1 MITSLV
7 FSLITFF
14 IISTTTVLIISN
26 RIKIKN
32 ERAARSKTENQIQA
46 TASTHAKNLST
57 MASDLTFE
65 QNKINHEIRKNKQE
79 FQTKNK
85 KLDTKVDNVDKR
97 LGSFQG
103 ITTANLIG
111 MNNRFTTE
119 FQRVDEDIRGNL
131 ENIER
136 ERKTRQESDYQFSR
150 SNTSILGIIARN
162 KTDQNTKNTE
172 FKVEQS
178 NIKDL
183 ITATRRDIE
192 DAKEASEGEIYSN
205 LNLSQE
211 ARNELS
217 NNVKGR
223 YDQTN
228 QALSKFFGDS
238 DGNSIDDFI
247 VNQNNHMEPTNPF
260 DTWFGSYYNLGIN
273 ESETGTR
280 TNINQGPRF
289 MFQQLDESI
298 THINDLQGDIGAQ
311 RTLNTLTSN
320 SISNIH
326 RDYVSKNSIEKER
339 YLIDHFSNVHEI
351 DLETLNAELS
361 VIQETIAGVK
371 TNSDLVSTLTDN
383 YDQLNTALKGIG
395 VIDINGDANDG
406 TPISLSDLS
415 ASIQENSNS
424 IAKNQ
429 TLITT
434 KLDSFQSNNFN
445 SNIDGLFNQT
455 LGSNLPSYYET
466 ITSNLDMDALKKK
479 ISDSDDNI
487 QWSFGQLNSSKLLVN
502 TEIMT
507 PSITVDTLQ
516 NIKYKQDDVDK
527 TLRDELDRID
537 QTRVLNTWFNDV
549 DTDEYFDDKPIF
561 NFSKADLDAD
571 EGPHVLKLKDG
582 MDLVMG
588 QPIYGLKGTNAEVT
602 TPAAKLYVSGWEN
615 IIAKESDSSPE
626 ETLYSKMSN
635 IERRLDFN
643 SNEIHAINNDG
654 MSKSSLQTI
663 INSSNDNTLQGNFE
677 INNLVTGICNTQN
690 CPTVDQRLLKQ
701 SSDLGELK
709 TLVSSNETDSGKFVN
724 RMQTFGINKDVAG
737 NMSFVDYATGMT
749 NDLHAKGLTLDNTL
763 SVGQEIKTSNLNA
776 TTATIQNDLTVNTN
790 AYMKYATIQDDDG
803 YLKVPSFEN
812 IKTTTTEKSLPGYL
826 DENYVRKDDY
836 HLRNAELTE
845 NTNSRTLTIHNQAND
860 PITVD
865 IPIVNDAVQNSAR
878 DLSELKKKTIF
889 NVTTLSGLS
898 DTIISRRID
907 FSSNLN
913 DTSSPRGFIPD
924 KWSVIKSNND
934 GDWVYQTGEYEGG
947 DSDGYFGESPLPF
960 HKDRS
965 DVIEALSTPVDT
977 VQNENTVNF
986 KNVVIGDICLK
997 ANKLDNDDVLQVCNK
1012 NCQTSCTPVWTHTQ
1026 APVPRSQQ

>member
-46 TASTHAKNLST
+46 TASSQAKNLST

-79 FQTKNK
+79 FETKNK

-103 ITTANLIG
+103 ITTANLMG

-119 FQRVDEDIRGNL
+119 FQRVDEDIRG
-131 ENIER
+131 
-136 ERKTRQESDYQFSR
+136 KSRQESDYQFSS
-150 SNTSILGIIARN
+150 SNTSILGRIAQN
-162 KTDQNTKNTE
+162 KTAQNLKNTE

-178 NIKDL
+178 NIRDL
-183 ITATRRDIE
+183 LTTTIQGIAQAKE
-192 DAKEASEGEIYSN
+192 DADEVVIGNITM
-205 LNLSQE
+205 SQS
-211 ARNELS
+211 ARDTLS
-217 NNVKGR
+217 NNVMGR
-223 YDQTN
+223 YDNTN
-228 QALSKFFGDS
+228 RALGKFFGDS
-238 DGNSIDDFI
+238 LGNSNDDF
-247 VNQNNHMEPTNPF
+247 VLNQNSYTGTTKPF
-260 DTWFGSYYNLGIN
+260 DLWFGSYYDLGTEGGEYN
-273 ESETGTR
+273 GTR
-280 TNINQGPRF
+280 TNLTQGPRV
-289 MFQQLDESI
+289 MFDKLDASI
-298 THINDLQGDIGAQ
+298 TDINDLQGDIDNQ
-311 RTLNTLTSN
+311 NLWNTTTIN

-326 RDYVSKNSIEKER
+326 RDYVSKNSIEEGR
-339 YLIDHFSNVHEI
+339 YLINHFSNEHEI
-351 DLETLNAELS
+351 DLVNLNS
-361 VIQETIAGVK
+361 TISGIQETIAGVK

-434 KLDSFQSNNFN
+434 KLDAFESNNFN
-445 SNIDGLFNQT
+445 SKIDGLFNQT

-466 ITSNLDMDALKKK
+466 ITSNLDMDALRKK

-549 DTDEYFDDKPIF
+549 DTDDHIDVEPIF
-561 NFSKADLDAD
+561 NFSNADLGDN
-571 EGPHVLKLKDG
+571 EGPDVLNLKDG

-588 QPIYGLKGTNAEVT
+588 QPIYGLNGSTSVVT
-602 TPAAKLYVSGWEN
+602 TPAANLYVSGWEN
-615 IIAKESDSSPE
+615 IIAKSDSSPE

-635 IERRLDFN
+635 IERRLNFN
-643 SNEIHAINNDG
+643 SNEIHVINNG
-654 MSKSSLQTI
+654 RMSKSSLKDI
-663 INSSNDNTLQGNFE
+663 INTVTPEGNFFS
-677 INNLVTGICNTQN
+677 IKNLVTGCDDPAG
-690 CPTVDQRLLKQ
+690 CPTVDARLTDQKTE
-701 SSDLGELK
+701 LGILSN
-709 TLVSSNETDSGKFVN
+709 LVSGNETDPVKFTN
-724 RMQTFGINKDVAG
+724 RMKTFGINKDVEQRK
-737 NMSFVDYATGMT
+737 MSFFTEDGMFY
-749 NDLHAKGLTLDNTL
+749 DLHAKGLTLNDNL
-763 SVGQEIKTSNLNA
+763 SVDKEIKTSNLDA
-776 TTATIQNDLTVNTN
+776 TTATIQNDLNVNTN
-790 AYMKYATIQDDDG
+790 AYMKNATIQGDG
-803 YLKVPSFEN
+803 YLNVPGFDH
-812 IKTTTTEKSLPGYL
+812 IRTTEKKLLPAYL
-826 DENYVRKDDY
+826 NDNYVRKDASN
-836 HLRNAELTE
+836 LTNAVLTS
-845 NTNSRTLTIHNQAND
+845 NKNSSTLTIYNQAND
-860 PITVD
+860 VPIEVH
-865 IPIVNDAVQNSAR
+865 IPRVSAEDVQQSAT
-878 DLSELKKKTIF
+878 DLVELKNKQIF
-889 NVTTLSGLS
+889 NVTTL
-898 DTIISRRID
+898 DDNTKISRRIE

-913 DTSSPRGFIPD
+913 DTSSPRGYIPN
-924 KWSVIKSNND
+924 KWSFIRSNNE

-947 DSDGYFGESPLPF
+947 NNNGNFDDSPLPF

-965 DVIEALSTPVDT
+965 DVIEALGTGVDK
-977 VQNENTVNF
+977 NENSVEF
-986 KNVVIGDICLK
+986 KNVVIGEICLK

-1012 NCQTSCTPVWTHTQ
+1012 NCDTSCTPVWTHKQ